1 MASMLA
7 SLTFPENVTQ
17 YLNFKLFGIDRCS
30 EKFGGF
36 YFNFLYSLLL
46 NPQMYLPD
54 KRGVI

>member
-1 MASMLA
+1 MLA